1 MLKMKP
7 NVQKL
12 MNEQINKEYFSA
24 YLYLSMSEWLMQN
37 GWIGAAHW
45 MNIQYHEELAHAEG
59 FVSYMQMRGVPIVF
73 EGIDKPKAEWD
84 SLLQVFEEAL
94 AHEEMIS
101 DSIQKIVEAA
111 RTAGDR
117 AAELFL
123 DWYILEQIEE
133 ETAADNNVLL
143 IKRADGDM
151 RVLVA
156 VDNEMANRVNEPIV
170 IPHID

>member
-7 NVQKL
+7 EVQKL
-12 MNEQINKEYFSA
+12 MNEQINKEYYSA
-24 YLYLSMSEWLMQN
+24 YLYLAMSEWLMQN
-37 GWIGAAHW
+37 GWTGAGNW

-73 EGIDKPKAEWD
+73 EAIDKPKAEWD

-101 DSIQKIVEAA
+101 DSIHKIAEAA
-111 RTAGDR
+111 RAAGDR

-123 DWYILEQIEE
+123 DWYVLEQVEE
-133 ETAADNNVLL
+133 ENNADNNVLL

-151 RVLVA
+151 RVLVI
-156 VDNEMANRVNEPIV
+156 VDNEMGQRTKGPVV
-170 IPHID
+170 IPNID

>member
-7 NVQKL
+7 DVQKL

-37 GWIGAAHW
+37 GWIGAGHW

-59 FVSYMQMRGVPIVF
+59 FVSYMQMRGVPVVLEAI
-73 EGIDKPKAEWD
+73 EKPKAEWD
-84 SLLQVFEEAL
+84 SLLHVFEEAL

-111 RTAGDR
+111 RAAGDR

-123 DWYILEQIEE
+123 DWYVLEQIEE
-133 ETAADNNVLL
+133 ETNADNNVLL

-156 VDNEMANRVNEPIV
+156 VDNEMANRASAPIV
-170 IPHID
+170 IPNID

>member
-7 NVQKL
+7 EVQQL
-12 MNEQINKEYFSA
+12 MNEQVNKEYFSA
-24 YLYLSMSEWLMQN
+24 FLYLSMSEWLMQN
-37 GWIGAAHW
+37 GWIGAGHW

-59 FVSYMQMRGVPIVF
+59 FVSYMQMRGVPVVLEAIEKPQAAWDSFLHVF
-73 EGIDKPKAEWD
+73 ED
-84 SLLQVFEEAL
+84 AL

-101 DSIQKIVEAA
+101 ESIRKIVEAA
-111 RTAGDR
+111 RAAGDR

-123 DWYILEQIEE
+123 DWYVLEQVEE
-133 ETAADNNVLL
+133 EMTADNNVLL

-156 VDNEMANRVNEPIV
+156 VDNEMGRRENEPVV
-170 IPHID
+170 IPNID